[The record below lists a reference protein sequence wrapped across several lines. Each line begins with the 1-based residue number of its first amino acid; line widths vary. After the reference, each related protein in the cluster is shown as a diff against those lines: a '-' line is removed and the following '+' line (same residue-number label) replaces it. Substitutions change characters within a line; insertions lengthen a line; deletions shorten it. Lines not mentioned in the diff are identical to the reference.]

1 MFWMWYNS
9 VHHSS
14 CLQVWC
20 QDTITVYDTVSQITC
35 MMYGAWSWTYNDCH
49 AFHVNQIKTI
59 LQWLSYLIFIFF
71 ILQACCYQGNNLR
84 SKQKNQDKRSCF
96 KGSKVYVRLPC
107 IAVKCL
113 IFVWAG
119 HYLLKHLMS
128 QVFITIIVIIN
139 LLINLCMN
147 YLMVCRRQI
156 STCVKYYIQTVQL

>member
-1 MFWMWYNS
+1 MTELFNI
-9 VHHSS
+9 H
-14 CLQVWC
+14 
-20 QDTITVYDTVSQITC
+20 
-35 MMYGAWSWTYNDCH
+35 
-49 AFHVNQIKTI
+49 
-59 LQWLSYLIFIFF
+59 FF

-96 KGSKVYVRLPC
+96 KGSKVHVYIRLPC

-113 IFVWAG
+113 IFVQAG

-156 STCVKYYIQTVQL
+156 STCVKYYIQTVQLYVYMYGSMKLLTGPMAIFACIVYLSLCSVDMFMYMQA

>member
-1 MFWMWYNS
+1 MTELFNI
-9 VHHSS
+9 H
-14 CLQVWC
+14 
-20 QDTITVYDTVSQITC
+20 
-35 MMYGAWSWTYNDCH
+35 
-49 AFHVNQIKTI
+49 
-59 LQWLSYLIFIFF
+59 FF

-96 KGSKVYVRLPC
+96 KGSKVYIRLPC

-113 IFVWAG
+113 IFVQAG

-128 QVFITIIVIIN
+128 VFITIIVIIN

-156 STCVKYYIQTVQL
+156 STCVKYYIETTAVCVHVWKYEITDRTHGHICMYSIFVLMFSGRVHVHVGMNTDLFLEQKKILFYFAAFQLI

>member
-1 MFWMWYNS
+1 MESLTEWNTQKWDLHSSKRIPRFGDVWNQKFARATMFWMWYNS

-113 IFVWAG
+113 IFV
-119 HYLLKHLMS
+119 
-128 QVFITIIVIIN
+128 
-139 LLINLCMN
+139 
-147 YLMVCRRQI
+147 
-156 STCVKYYIQTVQL
+156 